1 MGENDRMLTRRG
13 DSVSFRFGWFTPQHI
28 NQLYS
33 VSCQTLSVLWG
44 VMNGDNL
51 HAILTAAQSTDVLV
65 AHLYMYDTR
74 TRLSYMY
81 IQFVKI

>member
-1 MGENDRMLTRRG
+1 
-13 DSVSFRFGWFTPQHI
+13 
-28 NQLYS
+28 